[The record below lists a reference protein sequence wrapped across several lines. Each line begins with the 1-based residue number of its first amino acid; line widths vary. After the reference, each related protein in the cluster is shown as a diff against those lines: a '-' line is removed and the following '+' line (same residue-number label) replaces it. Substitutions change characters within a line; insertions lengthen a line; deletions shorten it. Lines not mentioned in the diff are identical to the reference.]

1 MGRSSVGCFLI
12 LFVSLSALA
21 SHSQAILP
29 ATTGE
34 QVSVKVPQ
42 TTSSLEPS
50 PDATAAQLEQT
61 GDSYRSTKDYFD
73 ALEFFRAALVK
84 DPHNARLHNK
94 AGITEL
100 MLQHYKK
107 SEKEFQH
114 AIKLDPQLADA
125 YNNLG
130 VIRYEEKKYENAIK
144 QYEKAIHLND
154 GMASFYG
161 NLGAAYYL
169 KKDYDKAS
177 DSYARAVSI
186 DPDFFQHN
194 SHLGV
199 SARVPSPQDR
209 ARFDYIL
216 ARLYAKQGIPDR
228 CLEYLRRAM
237 EDGYKQIND
246 VYNDSAFTD
255 LRKDPRFTELMAAK
269 PSVLA
274 D

>member
-1 MGRSSVGCFLI
+1 M
-12 LFVSLSALA
+12 
-21 SHSQAILP
+21 SQNILP
-29 ATTGE
+29 STTGE
-34 QVSVKVPQ
+34 QVSVQPPQ
-42 TTSSLEPS
+42 NHALAPS
-50 PDATAAQLEQT
+50 PDATAQELEQQA
-61 GDSYRSTKDYFD
+61 DDLRATKDYFD
-73 ALEFFRAALVK
+73 ALDFFRAALQK
-84 DPHNARLHNK
+84 DPNCARLHNK
-94 AGITEL
+94 TGITEL

-107 SEKEFQH
+107 SEKEFEK
-114 AIKLDPQLADA
+114 AIKLDKQMADA

-130 VIRYEEKKYENAIK
+130 VIRYEEKKYDGAIK
-144 QYEKAIHLND
+144 QYEKAIQLNS
-154 GMASFYG
+154 MMPSFYG

-177 DSYARAVSI
+177 DAYAQAVQM
-186 DPDFFQHN
+186 DPDFFQNN
-194 SHLGV
+194 SHVGI

-246 VYNDSAFTD
+246 VYKDQAFTD
-255 LRKDPRFTELMAAK
+255 LRKDPRFNTLMASR

-274 D
+274 E